1 MNPFLKF
8 VLALVAVL
16 VLLFVVLTFAA
27 GPMVRGVINDKGPQ
41 LLGRKVHVDDV
52 SINFFTGS
60 FQLDSLMVA
69 EADGVTPFMS
79 VRKVR
84 ASISI
89 PRLLFGTYSLNDVD
103 VDRLRLE
110 VQQRDTVF
118 NFSDIL
124 DLLASDEADDSPLPL
139 VLRNINIHNSHIHYQ
154 DLLVRSDFRIN
165 DFSLFIPGVDLR
177 DISTSV
183 GMQLSLGDG
192 GQLSTRLDYDER
204 THSYRVNLQLEGFNL
219 QSILPYVRQQI
230 AFGELAGT
238 LNLDLEM
245 KGDLRHML
253 DFSLRGT
260 AGVRGLNV
268 LDPDGHPMVQCDTVA
283 IGVRNMDLK
292 QNRIELSQILF
303 DRPDIRIAYG
313 KDSLDNFTRLMTA
326 EALASEAALPADD
339 LEAETSVSF
348 NGRQKELR
356 LLIDQLAIQQAR
368 LSYRDESLQADPFV
382 YQLADVNF
390 HASSFT
396 LNGINHLTA
405 NARLGQQGTLE
416 FRYDGP
422 ITDQRNI
429 RMSVMADNVDFSEFS
444 PYTVQ
449 MFGNEVS
456 GGTLSVN
463 MAMQTVNGQLMSQNR
478 FILRDPKVE
487 KKRRDVSPEMNIP
500 FRAGMYLLTDRNDV
514 CDIDLPV
521 HGNLDEPR
529 FSYKRLIF
537 RTLGKLIVKVV
548 TSPFRRQKS
557 ASGDELSAGEL
568 LQLDNRS
575 LESISLDSLST
586 EILSEE

>member
-1 MNPFLKF
+1 MNPILKF
-8 VLALVAVL
+8 VLAFCAVV
-16 VLLFVVLTFAA
+16 VLLFVVLTFAG
-27 GPMVRGVINDKGPQ
+27 GPMVKGVINNNGPK
-41 LLGRKVHVDDV
+41 LLGRQVHVDNV

-69 EADGVTPFMS
+69 EPDGTTPFLS
-79 VRKVR
+79 IHKVC

-103 VDRLRLE
+103 VDQLR
-110 VQQRDTVF
+110 VSIQQRDTVF

-124 DLLASDEADDSPLPL
+124 DLMASGDDDDPLPL

-183 GMQLSLGDG
+183 GLQLSLGDG
-192 GQLSTRLDYDER
+192 GQLTTRLDYDER
-204 THSYRVNLQLEGFNL
+204 HHAYKVNLQLADFNL
-219 QSILPYVRQQI
+219 QSVLPYVRQQI
-230 AFGELAGT
+230 AFGEMAGT

-245 KGDLRHML
+245 KGDLKHML

-260 AGVRGLNV
+260 AGVRQLNI
-268 LDPDGHPMVQCDTVA
+268 LDPDGHPMVQCDTVS
-283 IGVRNMDLK
+283 IGVRDLDLK

-303 DRPDIRIAYG
+303 DRPYIRISYG
-313 KDSLDNFTRLMTA
+313 KDSLDNFSRLMTPD
-326 EALASEAALPADD
+326 ALQTDADEQDASASDA
-339 LEAETSVSF
+339 SVSF
-348 NGRQKELR
+348 NGKQKDLR
-356 LLIDQLAIQQAR
+356 LVIDRLAIQQAR
-368 LSYRDESLQADPFV
+368 VDYRDESLQADPFV
-382 YQLADVNF
+382 YALNDVNF
-390 HASSFT
+390 NASSFT

-405 NARLGQQGTLE
+405 NARLGKQGTLD
-416 FRYDGP
+416 FRYDGL

-429 RMSVMADNVDFSEFS
+429 RMSVVADNVDFTDFS

-456 GGTLSVN
+456 NGTLSVN
-463 MAMQTVNGQLMSQNR
+463 MLMQTINGELMSQNR
-478 FILRDPKVE
+478 FVLRDPKVE
-487 KKRRDVSPEMNIP
+487 KKRHGVEPEMNIP
-500 FRAGMYLLTDRNDV
+500 FRTGMYLLTDRNNV

-521 HGNLDEPR
+521 RGNLDEPR

-537 RTLGKLIVKVV
+537 RTLGKLIVKVA

-557 ASGDELSAGEL
+557 ASGDELSADEL
-568 LQLDNRS
+568 LQLDDRS
-575 LESISLDSLST
+575 LESISLDSLSND
-586 EILSEE
+586 ILKDE

>member
-1 MNPFLKF
+1 MNPILKF
-8 VLALVAVL
+8 VLAFCAVV
-16 VLLFVVLTFAA
+16 VLLFVVLTFAG
-27 GPMVRGVINDKGPQ
+27 GPMVKGVINNNGPK
-41 LLGRKVHVDDV
+41 LLGRQVHVDNV

-69 EADGVTPFMS
+69 EPDGTTPFLS
-79 VRKVR
+79 IHKVC

-103 VDRLRLE
+103 VDQLR
-110 VQQRDTVF
+110 VSIQQRDTVF

-124 DLLASDEADDSPLPL
+124 DLMASGDDDDPLPL

-183 GMQLSLGDG
+183 GLQLSLGDG
-192 GQLSTRLDYDER
+192 GHLTTRLDYDER
-204 THSYRVNLQLEGFNL
+204 HHAYKVNLQLADFNL
-219 QSILPYVRQQI
+219 QSVLPYVRQQI
-230 AFGELAGT
+230 AFGEMAGT

-245 KGDLRHML
+245 KGDLKHML

-260 AGVRGLNV
+260 AGVRQLNI
-268 LDPDGHPMVQCDTVA
+268 LDPDGHPMVQCDTVS
-283 IGVRNMDLK
+283 IGVRDLDLK

-303 DRPDIRIAYG
+303 DRPYIRISYG
-313 KDSLDNFTRLMTA
+313 KDSLDNFSRLMTPD
-326 EALASEAALPADD
+326 ALQTDADEQDASASDA
-339 LEAETSVSF
+339 SVSF
-348 NGRQKELR
+348 NGKQKDLR
-356 LLIDQLAIQQAR
+356 LVIDRLAIQQAR
-368 LSYRDESLQADPFV
+368 VDYRDESLQADPFV
-382 YQLADVNF
+382 YALNDVNF
-390 HASSFT
+390 NASSFT

-405 NARLGQQGTLE
+405 NARLGKQGTLD
-416 FRYDGP
+416 FRYDGL

-429 RMSVMADNVDFSEFS
+429 RMSVVADNVDFTDFS

-456 GGTLSVN
+456 NGTLSVN
-463 MAMQTVNGQLMSQNR
+463 MLMQTINGELMSQNR
-478 FILRDPKVE
+478 FVLRDPKVE
-487 KKRRDVSPEMNIP
+487 KKRHGVEPEMNIP
-500 FRAGMYLLTDRNDV
+500 FRTGMYLLTDRNNV

-521 HGNLDEPR
+521 RGNLDEPR

-537 RTLGKLIVKVV
+537 STLGKLIVKVA

-557 ASGDELSAGEL
+557 ASGDELSADEL
-568 LQLDNRS
+568 LQLDDRS
-575 LESISLDSLST
+575 LESISLDSLSND
-586 EILSEE
+586 ILKDE

>member
-1 MNPFLKF
+1 MNPILKF
-8 VLALVAVL
+8 VLAFCAVV
-16 VLLFVVLTFAA
+16 VLLFVVLTFAG
-27 GPMVRGVINDKGPQ
+27 GPMVKGVINNNGPK
-41 LLGRKVHVDDV
+41 LLGRQVHVDNV

-69 EADGVTPFMS
+69 EPDGTTPFLS
-79 VRKVR
+79 IHKVC

-103 VDRLRLE
+103 VDQLR
-110 VQQRDTVF
+110 VSIQQRDTVF

-124 DLLASDEADDSPLPL
+124 DLMASGDDDDPLPL

-183 GMQLSLGDG
+183 GLQLSLGDG
-192 GQLSTRLDYDER
+192 GQLTTQLDYDER
-204 THSYRVNLQLEGFNL
+204 HHAYKVNLQLADFNL
-219 QSILPYVRQQI
+219 QSVLPYVRQQI
-230 AFGELAGT
+230 AFGEMAGT

-245 KGDLRHML
+245 KGDLKHML

-260 AGVRGLNV
+260 AGVRQLNI
-268 LDPDGHPMVQCDTVA
+268 LDPDGHPMVQCDTVS
-283 IGVRNMDLK
+283 IGVRDLDLK

-303 DRPDIRIAYG
+303 DRPYIRISYG
-313 KDSLDNFTRLMTA
+313 KDSLDNFSRLMTPD
-326 EALASEAALPADD
+326 ALQTDADQQDANASEA
-339 LEAETSVSF
+339 SVSF
-348 NGRQKELR
+348 NGKQKDLR
-356 LLIDQLAIQQAR
+356 LVIDRLAIQQAR
-368 LSYRDESLQADPFV
+368 VDYRDESLQADPFV
-382 YQLADVNF
+382 YALNDVNF
-390 HASSFT
+390 NASSFT

-405 NARLGQQGTLE
+405 NARLGKQGTLD
-416 FRYDGP
+416 FRYDGL

-429 RMSVMADNVDFSEFS
+429 RMSVVADNVDFTDFS

-456 GGTLSVN
+456 NGTLSVN
-463 MAMQTVNGQLMSQNR
+463 MLMQTINGELMSQNR
-478 FILRDPKVE
+478 FVLRDPKVE
-487 KKRRDVSPEMNIP
+487 KKRHGVEPEMNIP
-500 FRAGMYLLTDRNDV
+500 FRTGMYLLTDRNNV

-521 HGNLDEPR
+521 RGNLDEPR

-537 RTLGKLIVKVV
+537 RTLGKLIVKVA

-557 ASGDELSAGEL
+557 ASGDELSADEL
-568 LQLDNRS
+568 LQLDDRS
-575 LESISLDSLST
+575 LESISLDSLSND
-586 EILSEE
+586 ILKDE

>member
-1 MNPFLKF
+1 MNPILKF
-8 VLALVAVL
+8 VLAFCAVV
-16 VLLFVVLTFAA
+16 VLLFVVLTLAG
-27 GPMVRGVINDKGPQ
+27 GPMVKGVINNNGPK
-41 LLGRKVHVDDV
+41 LLGRQVHVDNV

-69 EADGVTPFMS
+69 EPDGTTPFLS
-79 VRKVR
+79 IHKVC

-103 VDRLRLE
+103 VDQLR
-110 VQQRDTVF
+110 VSIQQRDTVF

-124 DLLASDEADDSPLPL
+124 DLMASGDDDDPLPL

-183 GMQLSLGDG
+183 GLQLSLGDG
-192 GQLSTRLDYDER
+192 GQLTTRLDYDER
-204 THSYRVNLQLEGFNL
+204 HHAYKVNLQLADFNL
-219 QSILPYVRQQI
+219 QSVLPYVRQQI
-230 AFGELAGT
+230 AFGEMAGT

-245 KGDLRHML
+245 KGDLKHML

-260 AGVRGLNV
+260 AGVRQLNI
-268 LDPDGHPMVQCDTVA
+268 LDPDGHPMVQCDTVS
-283 IGVRNMDLK
+283 IGVRDLDLK

-303 DRPDIRIAYG
+303 DRPYIRISYG
-313 KDSLDNFTRLMTA
+313 KDSLDNFSRLMTPD
-326 EALASEAALPADD
+326 ALQTDADEQDASASDA
-339 LEAETSVSF
+339 SVSF
-348 NGRQKELR
+348 NGKQKDLR
-356 LLIDQLAIQQAR
+356 LVIDRLAIQQAR
-368 LSYRDESLQADPFV
+368 VDYRDESLQADPFV
-382 YQLADVNF
+382 YALNDVNF
-390 HASSFT
+390 NASSFT

-405 NARLGQQGTLE
+405 NARLGKQGTLD
-416 FRYDGP
+416 FRYDGL

-429 RMSVMADNVDFSEFS
+429 RMSVVADNVDFTDFS

-456 GGTLSVN
+456 NGTLSVN
-463 MAMQTVNGQLMSQNR
+463 MLMQTINGELMSQNR
-478 FILRDPKVE
+478 FVLRDPKVE
-487 KKRRDVSPEMNIP
+487 KKRHGVEPEMNIP
-500 FRAGMYLLTDRNDV
+500 FRTGMYLLTDRNNV

-521 HGNLDEPR
+521 RGNLDEPR

-537 RTLGKLIVKVV
+537 RTLGKLIVKVA

-557 ASGDELSAGEL
+557 ASGDELSADEL
-568 LQLDNRS
+568 LQLDDRS
-575 LESISLDSLST
+575 LESISLDSLSND
-586 EILSEE
+586 ILKDE

>member
-1 MNPFLKF
+1 MNPILKF
-8 VLALVAVL
+8 VLAFCAVV
-16 VLLFVVLTFAA
+16 VLLFVVLTFAG
-27 GPMVRGVINDKGPQ
+27 GPMVKGVINNNGPK
-41 LLGRKVHVDDV
+41 LLGRQVHVDNV

-69 EADGVTPFMS
+69 EPDGTTPFLS
-79 VRKVR
+79 IHKVC

-103 VDRLRLE
+103 VDQLRVLI
-110 VQQRDTVF
+110 QQRDTVF

-124 DLLASDEADDSPLPL
+124 DLMASGDDDDPLPL

-183 GMQLSLGDG
+183 GLQLSLGDG
-192 GQLSTRLDYDER
+192 GQLTTQLDYDER
-204 THSYRVNLQLEGFNL
+204 HHAYKVNLQLADFNL
-219 QSILPYVRQQI
+219 QSVLPYVRQQI
-230 AFGELAGT
+230 AFGEMAGT

-245 KGDLRHML
+245 KGDLKHML

-260 AGVRGLNV
+260 AGVRQLNI
-268 LDPDGHPMVQCDTVA
+268 LDPDGHPMVQCDTVS
-283 IGVRNMDLK
+283 IGVRDLDLK

-303 DRPDIRIAYG
+303 DRPYIRISYG
-313 KDSLDNFTRLMTA
+313 KDSLDNFSRLMTPD
-326 EALASEAALPADD
+326 ALQTDADEQDTSASDA
-339 LEAETSVSF
+339 SVSF
-348 NGRQKELR
+348 NGKQKALR
-356 LLIDQLAIQQAR
+356 LVIDRLAIQQAR
-368 LSYRDESLQADPFV
+368 VDYRDESLQADPFV
-382 YQLADVNF
+382 YALNDVNF
-390 HASSFT
+390 NASSFT

-405 NARLGQQGTLE
+405 NARLGKQGTLD
-416 FRYDGP
+416 FRYDGL

-429 RMSVMADNVDFSEFS
+429 RMSVVADNVDFTDFS

-456 GGTLSVN
+456 NGTLSVN
-463 MAMQTVNGQLMSQNR
+463 MLMQTINGELMSQNR
-478 FILRDPKVE
+478 FVLRDPKVE
-487 KKRRDVSPEMNIP
+487 KKRHGVEPEMNIP
-500 FRAGMYLLTDRNDV
+500 FRTGMYLLTDRNNV

-521 HGNLDEPR
+521 RGNLDEPR

-537 RTLGKLIVKVV
+537 RTLGKLIVKVA

-557 ASGDELSAGEL
+557 ASGDELSADEL
-568 LQLDNRS
+568 LQLDDRS
-575 LESISLDSLST
+575 LESISLDSLSND
-586 EILSEE
+586 ILKDE

>member
-1 MNPFLKF
+1 MNPILKF
-8 VLALVAVL
+8 VLAFCAVV
-16 VLLFVVLTFAA
+16 VLLFVVLTFAG
-27 GPMVRGVINDKGPQ
+27 GPMVKGVINNNGPK
-41 LLGRKVHVDDV
+41 LLGRQVHVDNV

-69 EADGVTPFMS
+69 EPDGTTPFLS
-79 VRKVR
+79 IHKVC

-103 VDRLRLE
+103 VDQLR
-110 VQQRDTVF
+110 VSIQQRDTVF

-124 DLLASDEADDSPLPL
+124 DLMASGDDDDPLPL

-183 GMQLSLGDG
+183 GLQLSLGDG
-192 GQLSTRLDYDER
+192 GQLTTRLDYDER
-204 THSYRVNLQLEGFNL
+204 HHAYKVNLQLADFNL
-219 QSILPYVRQQI
+219 QSVLPYVRQQI
-230 AFGELAGT
+230 AFGEMAGT

-245 KGDLRHML
+245 KGDLKHML

-260 AGVRGLNV
+260 AGVRQLNI
-268 LDPDGHPMVQCDTVA
+268 LDPDGHPMVQCDTVS
-283 IGVRNMDLK
+283 IGVRDLDLK

-303 DRPDIRIAYG
+303 DRPYIRISYG
-313 KDSLDNFTRLMTA
+313 KDSLDNFSRLMTPD
-326 EALASEAALPADD
+326 ALQTDADEQDASASDA
-339 LEAETSVSF
+339 SVSF
-348 NGRQKELR
+348 NGKQKDLR
-356 LLIDQLAIQQAR
+356 LVIDRLAIQQAR
-368 LSYRDESLQADPFV
+368 VDYRDESLQADPFV
-382 YQLADVNF
+382 YALNDVNF
-390 HASSFT
+390 NASSFT

-405 NARLGQQGTLE
+405 NARLGKQGTLD
-416 FRYDGP
+416 FRYDGL

-429 RMSVMADNVDFSEFS
+429 RMSVVADNVDFTDFS

-456 GGTLSVN
+456 NGTLSVN
-463 MAMQTVNGQLMSQNR
+463 MLMQTINGELMSQNR
-478 FILRDPKVE
+478 FVLRDPKVE
-487 KKRRDVSPEMNIP
+487 KKRHGVEPEMNIP
-500 FRAGMYLLTDRNDV
+500 FRTGMYLLTDRNNV

-521 HGNLDEPR
+521 RGNLDEPR

-537 RTLGKLIVKVV
+537 RTLGKLIVKVA

-557 ASGDELSAGEL
+557 ASGDELSADEL
-568 LQLDNRS
+568 LQLDDRS
-575 LESISLDSLST
+575 LESISLDSLSNDIFKD
-586 EILSEE
+586 E